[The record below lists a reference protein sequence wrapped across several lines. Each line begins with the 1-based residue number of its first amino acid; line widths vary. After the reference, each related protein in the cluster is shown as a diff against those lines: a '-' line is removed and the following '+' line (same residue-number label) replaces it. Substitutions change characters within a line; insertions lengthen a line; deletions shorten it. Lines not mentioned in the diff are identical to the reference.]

1 MNKDL
6 SLCAPGDDVRDALK
20 TGAQRQLHRLP
31 VVGKDGAL
39 KGIPSLKDIV
49 LRAETN
55 GLSNDLLKTMKAI
68 CDRQNQRPVSSGGA
82 RQLGAHE
89 KTNIRA
95 ARNTL
100 RGALAFFSTSS

>member
-1 MNKDL
+1 
-6 SLCAPGDDVRDALK
+6 VR
-20 TGAQRQLHRLP
+20 Q
-31 VVGKDGAL
+31 
-39 KGIPSLKDIV
+39 
-49 LRAETN
+49 
-55 GLSNDLLKTMKAI
+55 KASFSTPP
-68 CDRQNQRPVSSGGA
+68 QGA